1 MICFMKLDTSAG
13 MKYYNEITL
22 VINSIIF
29 IKATIA
35 I

>member
-13 MKYYNEITL
+13 MKYNEITL

-29 IKATIA
+29 IEATIA